1 MRLGRWIPGLEP
13 SRLSWSAVA
22 AAVGFW
28 WSICF
33 TLVTHFLWSE
43 MFPPVAKWIGLLSA
57 GGCWAAVWILAARSQ
72 RAEASGEDPV
82 APADDIYP
90 ELLVHYLRGEW
101 DVLIPKVNRY
111 LRKNSGD
118 TDARLLLAAALRR
131 QNQIREARRQL
142 DFVRQLDTSGKWLL
156 ELHREK
162 QFLRQL
168 ETQPE
173 LTAEQASSTPAEEP
187 AHT

>member
-1 MRLGRWIPGLEP
+1 
-13 SRLSWSAVA
+13 
-22 AAVGFW
+22 
-28 WSICF
+28 
-33 TLVTHFLWSE
+33 

-57 GGCWAAVWILAARSQ
+57 GGCWAAVSILAARSQ
-72 RAEASGEDPV
+72 KAEASEVDRV
-82 APADDIYP
+82 APADDVYP

-101 DVLIPKVNRY
+101 DVLIPKLHRH

-118 TDARLLLAAALRR
+118 TDARLLLAAAFRR

-142 DFVRQLDTSGKWLL
+142 EFVRQLDTSGKWVL

-168 ETQPE
+168 EVESELPTTQE
-173 LTAEQASSTPAEEP
+173 TSDLVEQPA
-187 AHT
+187 

>member
-1 MRLGRWIPGLEP
+1 
-13 SRLSWSAVA
+13 V
-22 AAVGFW
+22 
-28 WSICF
+28 
-33 TLVTHFLWSE
+33 
-43 MFPPVAKWIGLLSA
+43 
-57 GGCWAAVWILAARSQ
+57 
-72 RAEASGEDPV
+72 
-82 APADDIYP
+82 YP

-101 DVLIPKVNRY
+101 DVLIPKLNRY

-131 QNQIREARRQL
+131 QNQIREAKRQL
-142 DFVRQLDTSGKWLL
+142 EFVRQLDSSGKWVL

-168 ETQPE
+168 ETPPE
-173 LTAEQASSTPAEEP
+173 LTADQASSTPAEEP